1 MINEIISSLNKEEKR
16 FFKIFTN
23 RTLKSDNRKDIIL
36 FDYLNTKKIIDDSE
50 LLKKLNL
57 KNKNSLYQLKN
68 RLYKDLNKSMLLQ
81 HFDKEKDLFSL
92 SNILLSRVYKRKG
105 NLGLAY
111 KFLKKA
117 EEKALLNEAFELIA
131 LIYNEV
137 LKLAYELVTIDVE
150 KYIDKQRKNKKKLD
164 IAQEMDLVLAAV
176 MYKIK
181 TAQNFNTDKDIFFLL
196 NQTLEKFLK
205 NKLISDSPKF
215 RIKVFQ
221 AVSRGLLQKKNYIEL
236 EKYLLKTY
244 SSFKKD
250 NLFNKTN
257 HDNKLMML
265 TYITNSLY
273 KNKKYEKSLE
283 FANEL
288 KSEML
293 RFDNMLYNKFLFFYY
308 NALVINYS
316 TLNKTKAL
324 EVLSQAK
331 ENIIIKNLPTFGVF
345 IYLNTALIYFDLG
358 NFKIS
363 KKNISRLILQKDFM
377 NLDKSF
383 KMQIYMAELIITYST
398 KEFDQLES
406 KIIYLKSK
414 FKTSLSENKR
424 DSKLIEILSDLI
436 FCNNIYADKKLQ
448 NKIKSLINK
457 ISDDES
463 DDQDIISY
471 NYWLKNITKKGEQ

>member
-23 RTLKSDNRKDIIL
+23 RTLKNDNRKDIIL

-196 NQTLEKFLK
+196 NQTLEKFVK

-215 RIKVFQ
+215 RMKVFQ

-257 HDNKLMML
+257 HENKLMML

-308 NALVINYS
+308 NTLVINYS
-316 TLNKTKAL
+316 TLNKKKAL
-324 EVLSQAK
+324 KILSQAK
-331 ENIIIKNLPTFGVF
+331 ENVIIKNLPTFGVF

-363 KKNISRLILQKDFM
+363 KKNIRRLILQKDFM

-383 KMQIYMAELIITYST
+383 KIQIYIAELIITYST

-424 DSKLIEILSDLI
+424 DSMLIEILSDLI
-436 FCNNIYADKKLQ
+436 FCNNIYTDKKLQ

-471 NYWLKNITKKGEQ
+471 NYWLKNITKKGE

>member
-196 NQTLEKFLK
+196 NQTLEKFVK

-383 KMQIYMAELIITYST
+383 KMQIYIAELIITYST

-414 FKTSLSENKR
+414 FKTTLSENKR
-424 DSKLIEILSDLI
+424 DSMIIEILSDLI
-436 FCNNIYADKKLQ
+436 FCNNLYADKKLQ

>member
-1 MINEIISSLNKEEKR
+1 MIHEIISSLNKEEKR

-68 RLYKDLNKSMLLQ
+68 RLFKDLNKSMLLQ

-117 EEKALLNEAFELIA
+117 EEKALLNETFELIA

-150 KYIDKQRKNKKKLD
+150 KYINKQRKNKKKLD

-181 TAQNFNTDKDIFFLL
+181 TAQNFSTDKDIFFLL
-196 NQTLEKFLK
+196 NQTLKKFTK

-221 AVSRGLLQKKNYIEL
+221 AVSRGLLQKKNYNEL

-257 HDNKLMML
+257 HENKLMML

-308 NALVINYS
+308 NTLVINYS
-316 TLNKTKAL
+316 TLNKKKAL
-324 EVLSQAK
+324 KILSQAK
-331 ENIIIKNLPTFGVF
+331 ENVIIKNLPTFGVF

-363 KKNISRLILQKDFM
+363 KKNIRRLILQKDFM

-383 KMQIYMAELIITYST
+383 KIQIYIAELIITYST

-436 FCNNIYADKKLQ
+436 FCNNLYADKKLQ

-471 NYWLKNITKKGEQ
+471 NYWLKNITKKGE

>member
-16 FFKIFTN
+16 FFKIFTK
-23 RTLKSDNRKDIIL
+23 RTLKSENRKDIIL
-36 FDYLNTKKIIDDSE
+36 FDYLNSKKIIDDSE

-68 RLYKDLNKSMLLQ
+68 RLFKDLNKSMLLQ

-105 NLGLAY
+105 NLELAY

-117 EEKALLNEAFELIA
+117 EEKALLNETFELIA

-137 LKLAYELVTIDVE
+137 LKLAYDLVTIDVE
-150 KYIDKQRKNKKKLD
+150 EYINKQRKNKKKFDL
-164 IAQEMDLVLAAV
+164 AQEMDLVLSAV

-181 TAQNFNTDKDIFFLL
+181 TAQNFSTDKDIFFLL
-196 NQTLEKFLK
+196 NQTLEKFIK

-244 SSFKKD
+244 SGFKKD

-257 HDNKLMML
+257 HENKLMML

-324 EVLSQAK
+324 KILSQAK

-363 KKNISRLILQKDFM
+363 KKNIRRLILQKDFM

-383 KMQIYMAELIITYST
+383 KIQIYIAELIITYST